1 MRRVGALGYR
11 VPTSDFQPLDLKTGF
26 FWETR
31 DLWVNERLAR
41 TNKKRPQRR
50 TLDLTLVFCFCFC
63 CFFN

>member
-50 TLDLTLVFCFCFC
+50 TLD
-63 CFFN
+63 